1 MKKSSRKKKARSPKW
16 HVARAGVRFTVKKG
30 RVSVRGK
37 DGKPR
42 TFRTRDAAARVAR
55 ELSRR

>member
-1 MKKSSRKKKARSPKW
+1 MQKRSKKKAAVKW

-30 RVSVRGK
+30 RKPLRDK
-37 DGKPR
+37 DGRPR

-55 ELSRR
+55 ERGRRR